1 MGPDEAEEWHVASVE
16 DGALADSAAEDAVD
30 PWVDD
35 DERWWDV
42 AADGEG
48 AADGG
53 NAGGG
58 GDAGGGGS
66 GGAGQ
71 VRRVVFGGGSPRLTV
86 LVAIVAA
93 VLGVIAGLA
102 FINRPS
108 GATAGSPGAGASPSA
123 GTGPGQNSGGSSGG
137 LPTLSPLP
145 GNGNGG
151 LQVQVTGTVTAV
163 SSTSITV
170 GGEGTAVTA
179 RFTGATK
186 FTGQVQHAA
195 DIKDGDEVAAI
206 LTGTPGE
213 LTVQTIQDPA
223 SASLTGAA

>member
-1 MGPDEAEEWHVASVE
+1 M
-16 DGALADSAAEDAVD
+16 
-30 PWVDD
+30 
-35 DERWWDV
+35 
-42 AADGEG
+42 
-48 AADGG
+48 
-53 NAGGG
+53 
-58 GDAGGGGS
+58 
-66 GGAGQ
+66 
-71 VRRVVFGGGSPRLTV
+71 RRAVFGGGSARLTV

-108 GATAGSPGAGASPSA
+108 GVAAGSPGAGASAPT
-123 GTGPGQNSGGSSGG
+123 GTGPGQNGGGSGGG
-137 LPTLSPLP
+137 LPMPSPLQ

-163 SSTSITV
+163 STTSITV

-186 FTGQVQHAA
+186 FTGQIQHAA

-206 LTGTPGE
+206 LTGTPGD

-223 SASLTGAA
+223 SAS